1 MANRRM
7 IASNIF
13 TDEFFCELSITER
26 LLWIGLI
33 AQCADDQGRLQDK
46 PNLINSR
53 IFPDDG
59 LPIETINNGL
69 DKFATSKKIIRY
81 SIGNKNLIQITK
93 WWTYQT
99 PSWAAASIYPHP
111 PDWTDRVKVHVAGN
125 KVHTENW
132 ETPGGYLTSL
142 PTAVG
147 TPLPTAVPTGIKDVK
162 GDVKGEGEG
171 KDLPPNI
178 FVEADLV
185 EYQQVFEKDTG
196 LSTYRID
203 QAFEVW
209 SKMKADGVTPQDM
222 HIGTQ
227 ELLHSDKTYTIVRPQ
242 SVMNAAYT
250 AKQKRVYEESKRI
263 PEIAKPIVSLE
274 ECLRLEKLNEERYN
288 NA

>member
-111 PDWTDRVKVHVAGN
+111 PNWTDRVKVHVAGN
-125 KVHTENW
+125 KVLTENW
-132 ETPGGYLTSL
+132 ETTGGYLTSL
-142 PTAVG
+142 PTSVP
-147 TPLPTAVPTGIKDVK
+147 TPLPTDVHTGIKKVK
-162 GDVKGEGEG
+162 DEVKDEDEDKPVG
-171 KDLPPNI
+171 I
-178 FVEADLV
+178 FAKFDDAFKAKTHLHYTPLV
-185 EYQQVFEKDTG
+185 ATKAFDQIIKAGATIEDM
-196 LSTYRID
+196 LMAID
-203 QAFEVW
+203 QMIEKNYVLVSPA
-209 SKMKADGVTPQDM
+209 SIINP
-222 HIGTQ
+222 
-227 ELLHSDKTYTIVRPQ
+227 TI
-242 SVMNAAYT
+242 SCMNF
-250 AKQKRVYEESKRI
+250 RLR
-263 PEIAKPIVSLE
+263 KPIV
-274 ECLRLEKLNEERYN
+274 N
-288 NA
+288 NQSSPKMAWDILPDGTSVAVEVKNG